1 MKHIIKVLTLVSA
14 IIILP
19 ARTVYAQSTA
29 GICNYIAS
37 IYDFAMGA
45 VGIVAALAVAVGGL
59 MWVMS
64 VGNPG
69 SIGKAKGWITDGL
82 IGLALVLSAF
92 ALLSMI
98 NKDLVFCSTTDIEIV
113 GRKALTLPA
122 TYYGAAAQ
130 LTGVVAKSDGKNSNQ
145 YMCCVING
153 DLVAN
158 IGTTDQHFGS
168 VKRCATLNTADKSW
182 AQNDCNQFYDAY
194 TEQFKFPASTVT
206 AKMEQPKAGSSTTI
220 YDGKCWDNPVTKDW
234 CTGKDNP
241 EYCKGRDNGSKCNTK
256 SNTNGYC
263 NNGACEPC
271 RKSADDNTSGE
282 KCTNGSADYECVGR
296 NNFAGI
302 CGGPSAMVDTGDCFC
317 GWFFGLGTCTC
328 TYHK

>member
-92 ALLSMI
+92 ALLSI
-98 NKDLVFCSTTDIEIV
+98 LV
-113 GRKALTLPA
+113 
-122 TYYGAAAQ
+122 
-130 LTGVVAKSDGKNSNQ
+130 N
-145 YMCCVING
+145 
-153 DLVAN
+153 
-158 IGTTDQHFGS
+158 H
-168 VKRCATLNTADKSW
+168 
-182 AQNDCNQFYDAY
+182 
-194 TEQFKFPASTVT
+194 
-206 AKMEQPKAGSSTTI
+206 
-220 YDGKCWDNPVTKDW
+220 
-234 CTGKDNP
+234 
-241 EYCKGRDNGSKCNTK
+241 
-256 SNTNGYC
+256 
-263 NNGACEPC
+263 
-271 RKSADDNTSGE
+271 
-282 KCTNGSADYECVGR
+282 
-296 NNFAGI
+296 
-302 CGGPSAMVDTGDCFC
+302 
-317 GWFFGLGTCTC
+317 
-328 TYHK
+328 